1 MNLRGEHLFGRAQ
14 RMLDNG
20 QVDQAINAL
29 TKLLG
34 EDPDDGDAHALL
46 SLCLIRRKR
55 LHAAWLEAQ
64 RAAEL
69 EPESAFA
76 HLSLGAV
83 LTARR
88 EFKAAEQHLATALE
102 LDAESDAAHAQLAR
116 LRAAWGKPGL
126 AMSHAV
132 RACELAADNPGHW
145 ALRGSLEYWAG
156 DRQAARRYATT
167 ALELDPEHLDALVLL
182 GHCDLAGGSVDSA
195 HEHAVWALQSDP
207 TDEGAL
213 TLLGAIKARRSP
225 VLGLWWRFQSFLSAG
240 SSRRML
246 LLLVGIY
253 LLYRIAMIALAE
265 EGMSHLLGPLSI
277 AWMAFCAYTWLAP
290 ALFWKSVRREMS
302 TVTLRD
308 DY

>member
-1 MNLRGEHLFGRAQ
+1 MNRRSEHLFDHAQ

-20 QVDQAINAL
+20 QVDQAIDTL
-29 TKLLG
+29 TELLG

-46 SLCLIRRKR
+46 SLCLVRRKR
-55 LHAAWLEAQ
+55 LHAARLEAQ

-69 EPESAFA
+69 EPESVFA
-76 HLSLGAV
+76 HLAMGAV
-83 LTARR
+83 FAARR
-88 EFKAAEQHLATALE
+88 EFKVAEQHLVTALE
-102 LDAESDAAHAQLAR
+102 LDAESDSAHVQLAR
-116 LRAAWGKPGL
+116 LYSAWGKPEL
-126 AMSHAV
+126 AMAHAV
-132 RACELAADNPGHW
+132 RACELAADNAGNW
-145 ALRGSLEYWAG
+145 ALRGSLEYSAG
-156 DRQAARRYATT
+156 DRKAAKLYATT

-182 GHCDLAGGSVDSA
+182 GHCDLAAGSVQSA
-195 HEHAVWALQSDP
+195 REHAVWALQSDP

-225 VLGLWWRFQSFLSAG
+225 VLGIWWRFQSFLSAG

-265 EGMSHLLGPLSI
+265 EGMDHLVGPLSI
-277 AWMAFCAYTWLAP
+277 AWLGFCAYTWFAP
-290 ALFWKSVRREMS
+290 ALFWKSVRREMD

>member
-1 MNLRGEHLFGRAQ
+1 MTRRSEHLFRHAQ

-20 QVDQAINAL
+20 QVDQAMDAL
-29 TKLLG
+29 TQLLG

-46 SLCLIRRKR
+46 SLCLVRRKR
-55 LHAAWLEAQ
+55 LHAAKLEAQ

-69 EPESAFA
+69 EPESVFA
-76 HLSLGAV
+76 HLAMGSV

-88 EFKAAEQHLATALE
+88 EFTAAAQHLVAALE
-102 LDAESDAAHAQLAR
+102 LDPESDFPHAQLAR
-116 LRAAWGKPGL
+116 LYEAWGKRDL
-126 AMSHAV
+126 AKSHAI
-132 RACELAADNPGHW
+132 RACEISADDAGNW
-145 ALRGSLEYWAG
+145 ALRGSLEYSAG
-156 DRQAARRYATT
+156 DRKTARLYAST
-167 ALELDPEHLDALVLL
+167 ALEIDPEHADALVLV
-182 GHCDLAGGSVDSA
+182 GHCDLSTGNVQSA
-195 HEHAVWALQSDP
+195 REHAVWALQADP

-253 LLYRIAMIALAE
+253 LLYRIAMITLADH
-265 EGMSHLLGPLSI
+265 GMGEMVGPLSI
-277 AWMAFCAYTWLAP
+277 VWLCFCAYTWFAP
-290 ALFWKSVRREMS
+290 ALFWKSVRREMD
-302 TVTLRD
+302 TVALRG

>member
-1 MNLRGEHLFGRAQ
+1 MNRRSEHLFDHAQ

-20 QVDQAINAL
+20 QVDQAIDTL
-29 TKLLG
+29 TELLG
-34 EDPDDGDAHALL
+34 EDPDDGEAHALL
-46 SLCLIRRKR
+46 SLCLVRRKR
-55 LHAAWLEAQ
+55 LHAARLEAQ

-69 EPESAFA
+69 EPESVFA
-76 HLSLGAV
+76 HLAMGAV
-83 LTARR
+83 LAARR
-88 EFKAAEQHLATALE
+88 EFKVAEQHLVTALE
-102 LDAESDAAHAQLAR
+102 LDAESDSAHVQLAR
-116 LRAAWGKPGL
+116 LYSAWGKPEL
-126 AMSHAV
+126 AMAHAV
-132 RACELAADNPGHW
+132 RACELAADNAGNW
-145 ALRGSLEYWAG
+145 ALRGSLEYSAG
-156 DRQAARRYATT
+156 DRKAAKLYATT

-182 GHCDLAGGSVDSA
+182 GHCDLAAGSVQSA

-225 VLGLWWRFQSFLSAG
+225 VLGIWWRFQSFLSAG

-265 EGMSHLLGPLSI
+265 EGMDHLVGPLSI
-277 AWMAFCAYTWLAP
+277 AWLGFCAYTWFAP
-290 ALFWKSVRREMS
+290 ALFWKSVRREMD